1 MMRAMR
7 TTLNVDDDLLQ
18 RLRRE
23 AERSGTPFR
32 ATLNRVLRL
41 GLERVQPESPQP
53 PYRCPTFSMGFPP
66 LSNLDKALQLA
77 AQLED
82 EEIQH
87 KLSLRK

>member
-1 MMRAMR
+1 MQVMR
-7 TTLNVDDDLLQ
+7 TTLNVDDELLQ
-18 RLRRE
+18 RLRKE
-23 AERSGTPFR
+23 AERSGMPLR

-41 GLERVQPESPQP
+41 GLERVQPESAHP

-82 EEIQH
+82 EETQH
-87 KLSLRK
+87 KLSMRK